1 MKKKQ
6 QCSVI
11 KMGVELAIGAALLG
25 LGSTAYSISETKRQ
39 EKKVERDTKKAKAQ
53 EQARIQARNDKIQ
66 GMKSRL
72 FSTSGGLFG
81 EEVEDKNIIGN

>member
-6 QCSVI
+6 QFLVI
-11 KMGVELAIGAALLG
+11 KMGTALAITALLASA
-25 LGSTAYSISETKRQ
+25 GSTAYSISETKKQQ
-39 EKKVERDTKKAKAQ
+39 EKVERDAKKAKAQ
-53 EQARIQARNDKIQ
+53 EQAKIQARNDKIQ

-81 EEVEDKNIIGN
+81 KEVADKNILGN